1 MFWNGALVG
10 DSVIP
15 GAAAPAIKLEAKPR
29 QSEHLMARL
38 TGSAYALKYRGAGRI
53 GAETE
58 TFTSSTGS
66 KIARCKIREK

>member
-1 MFWNGALVG
+1 
-10 DSVIP
+10 
-15 GAAAPAIKLEAKPR
+15 
-29 QSEHLMARL
+29 MARL